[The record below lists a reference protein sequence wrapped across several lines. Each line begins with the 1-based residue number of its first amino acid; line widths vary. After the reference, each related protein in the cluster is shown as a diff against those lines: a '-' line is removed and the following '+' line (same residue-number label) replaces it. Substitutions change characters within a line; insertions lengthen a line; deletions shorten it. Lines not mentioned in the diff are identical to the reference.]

1 MAEWTELNRIERS
14 FDAVEL
20 PIRESD
26 TSELSVTAKGRVMV
40 QVYAAHYVMF
50 LVFASIG
57 FASFLSFL
65 ISPLVAWRKGY
76 APYYWQFAC
85 GPVGLVVVCC
95 LRSLRSAETPEQYE

>member
-1 MAEWTELNRIERS
+1 
-14 FDAVEL
+14 
-20 PIRESD
+20 
-26 TSELSVTAKGRVMV
+26 MV

-95 LRSLRSAETPEQYE
+95 LRSLRSAETPEQYERMETRANWIGGVLTGVAVFLSAGLAPLLILGWQ